1 MDFPGQRKWEVDAEA
16 LSDCRHFW
24 HQRESD
30 PVPGVEE
37 SMARNT
43 KVQQGKKRASQEA
56 RQKQAQKKRLIRNS
70 IIGGVVAIGIVAAL
84 VATWPEPDVGSTEAE
99 SWDLPALVGEGRYAL
114 SDFSGEPTV
123 AVFFASWCTV
133 CEREIPDFLAVS
145 REIGDDVNFIGI
157 NSQDNGHGGGDA
169 DKWGMTGEWPIAR
182 DIGGRN
188 QSGLSVNTFGAR
200 GMPLTVIYAPTGE
213 VAHIQRGGM
222 SGQQLVD
229 LLGQLGL
236 YA

>member
-1 MDFPGQRKWEVDAEA
+1 
-16 LSDCRHFW
+16 
-24 HQRESD
+24 
-30 PVPGVEE
+30 
-37 SMARNT
+37 
-43 KVQQGKKRASQEA
+43 
-56 RQKQAQKKRLIRNS
+56 
-70 IIGGVVAIGIVAAL
+70 
-84 VATWPEPDVGSTEAE
+84 VG
-99 SWDLPALVGEGRYAL
+99 DGRYAL

-133 CEREIPDFLAVS
+133 CEHEIPDFLAVS
-145 REIGDDVNFIGI
+145 KEIGNDVNFIGI

-169 DKWGMTGEWPIAR
+169 DKWGITGEWPIAR

-188 QSGLSVNTFGAR
+188 QSALSVNTFGAR
-200 GMPLTVIYAPTGE
+200 GMPLTVVYTPTPPP
-213 VAHIQRGGM
+213 AHIQRGGM

>member
-1 MDFPGQRKWEVDAEA
+1 MQGCHG
-16 LSDCRHFW
+16 LSDCGQSW
-24 HQRESD
+24 HRGELD
-30 PVPGVEE
+30 AVAGVEE

-43 KVQQGKKRASQEA
+43 NTQQGKKRAAHEA
-56 RQKQAQKKRLIRNS
+56 RKKQAKTKVLIRNLV
-70 IIGGVVAIGIVAAL
+70 ITGAIAVAVVVTL

-99 SWDLPALVGEGRYAL
+99 AWDLPALVGEGRYTL

-133 CEREIPDFLAVS
+133 CEHEIPDFLTVS
-145 REIGDDVNFIGI
+145 KELGDDVNFIGI
-157 NSQDNGHGGGDA
+157 NSQDNGRGGGDA
-169 DKWGMTGEWPIAR
+169 DKWGITGQWPIAR

-188 QSGLSVNTFGAR
+188 QSGLSVDTFGAR
-200 GMPLTVIYAPTGE
+200 GMPLTVIYTPDGT

-236 YA
+236 HT